1 MDKVDLQLESLKMT
15 KEWSVWLVALQAA
28 ICGFLWN
35 SLKENPLIRT
45 FNTPQF
51 EFGKYWEFSP
61 LGVILHLAWL
71 LFALSLLAA
80 AFLLLHL
87 PGMIENLKKNEEA
100 AESVMAMKAPL
111 MGEGISI
118 RALVFAE
125 YFLFLAGVVLTAL
138 FVLIT

>member
-1 MDKVDLQLESLKMT
+1 MDKIDLQLESLKMT

-35 SLKENPLIRT
+35 SLKENPLLLLSDSGL
-45 FNTPQF
+45 NAP
-51 EFGKYWEFSP
+51 G
-61 LGVILHLAWL
+61 LILHLAWL

-87 PGMIENLKKNEEA
+87 PGLIENLKKNEEA

-111 MGEGISI
+111 MGGGISI

-125 YFLFLAGVVLTAL
+125 YFLFLTGAVLTAV
-138 FVLIT
+138 FVLIA